1 MKIKKDAVYLSFES
15 ELDSLDYSD
24 YKYRVVI
31 SRDEYSDTEIG
42 EDVNA
47 FLFWSNIPEISSDRS
62 AENPYQTDV
71 DGNVSIRPE
80 LVAFKVSAYIHS
92 GIALSLSEFSDPW
105 DSVNNAGVLYTTKE
119 RYNKFLG
126 DDSWDTNWSEQEN
139 KMVKIPHDEFLDHLK
154 NIAKLELNDRQKI
167 MDGDVWCFSLEEIKR
182 FKKTYASG
190 EESEGIEFEPI
201 ESVCGYVVDD
211 LDDIDFPRSE
221 DTIVCC
227 INFPGSTEYH
237 ITIDDDDNDNDNND
251 KESNNGENNK
261 TN

>member
-15 ELDSLDYSD
+15 KLDSLDYSD
-24 YKYRVVI
+24 YKYRVVV
-31 SRDEYSDTEIG
+31 SRDEYSDTEID
-42 EDVNA
+42 EDVNT
-47 FLFWSNIPEISSDRS
+47 FLFWSNYGNVISSDRS

-80 LVAFKVSAYIHS
+80 LVAFKVNAFIHS
-92 GIALSLSEFSDPW
+92 GIALSLSEFADPW
-105 DSVNNAGVLYTTKE
+105 DSINGIGVLYTTKE
-119 RYNKFLG
+119 RYEKFLG
-126 DDSWDTNWSEQEN
+126 DDSWDTEWSEQEN
-139 KMVKIPHDEFLDHLK
+139 KMVKVPHDKFLSHLK
-154 NIAKLELNDRQKI
+154 KIAESELNDRNKI
-167 MDGDVWCFSLEEIKR
+167 MQGDVWCFSLEEIKR

-190 EESEGIEFEPI
+190 EESEEIEFELI
-201 ESVCGYVVDD
+201 ESICGYVVDD

-237 ITIDDDDNDNDNND
+237 ITIDDDDNDNDD